1 MVVVGAE
8 SVTVPVVGAV
18 NAAVVLAS
26 AYEQQCR
33 AWWPLWLLAQ
43 CPKCGCACAAA
54 SAMCV
59 GADVFS
65 LAKYRTPG
73 RPQ

>member
-33 AWWPLWLLAQ
+33 VWWPLWLLAQ
-43 CPKCGCACAAA
+43 CPKMRWRMRSCECKVWGQRWRAA
-54 SAMCV
+54 
-59 GADVFS
+59 
-65 LAKYRTPG
+65 
-73 RPQ
+73 